1 MTKSTL
7 SALTLFTIAMGLPLA
22 VQADT
27 LELPADAIVMAEVI
41 DTTTLDVDSLSQ
53 SDVLLKPANG
63 TNSEYGL
70 PSHCLITADARLNG
84 ERIRL
89 STKSL
94 TCIEASADDSEIF
107 SGELSAAAYDL
118 DGNFG
123 VPACVDGSG
132 RECQRA
138 ELVPGQSFQLHLEH
152 ELSLMAQENPS
163 AQINER
169 RRQANGE
176 GVANPLPAERPDPE
190 DQ

>member
-7 SALTLFTIAMGLPLA
+7 SVLTLFTIAMGLPLA
-22 VQADT
+22 AQADT
-27 LELPADAIVMAEVI
+27 LALPADATVTVEVI
-41 DTTTLDVDSLSQ
+41 DTTTLDADSPSQ
-53 SDVLLKPANG
+53 ADVLLKPANG
-63 TNSEYGL
+63 ANSEYDL

-118 DGNFG
+118 EGNFG
-123 VPACVDGSG
+123 VSACINGAG
-132 RECQRA
+132 NNCQRA
-138 ELVPGQSFQLHLEH
+138 ELAPGQAFQLRLER

-169 RRQANGE
+169 RRQADGQ
-176 GVANPLPAERPDPE
+176 GIANPIPAERPDPD